1 MQDLAL
7 AVSTPSFR
15 MRGMDRERFGRAL
28 GQGAREAAKAV
39 MKAADAAASP
49 DPKAVRARQQAGY
62 SAGTAVRQG
71 VVQASTDA
79 RTTSKGLKQGSK
91 RFGEAVW
98 GPFVRLSGQ
107 LWLELTGVFFGL
119 FALSAGI
126 GVWRERAGL
135 RAGGEAAHK
144 AWFAVVMLAVFGYF
158 AISSF
163 VRATRRSR
171 R

>member
-1 MQDLAL
+1 
-7 AVSTPSFR
+7 
-15 MRGMDRERFGRAL
+15 MDRERFGRAL

-49 DPKAVRARQQAGY
+49 DPKAVTARQQAGY

-71 VVQASTDA
+71 VVEAKA
-79 RTTSKGLKQGSK
+79 TSAGLKEGGK

-98 GPFVRLSGQ
+98 GPFARASGQ

-119 FALSAGI
+119 FALSAAI
-126 GVWRERAGL
+126 EIIRERSAFA
-135 RAGGEAAHK
+135 AGGEEARK
-144 AWFAVVMLAVFGYF
+144 GWFAVVMLVVFGYF
-158 AISSF
+158 ALTSF
-163 VRATRRSR
+163 LRANRRGKR